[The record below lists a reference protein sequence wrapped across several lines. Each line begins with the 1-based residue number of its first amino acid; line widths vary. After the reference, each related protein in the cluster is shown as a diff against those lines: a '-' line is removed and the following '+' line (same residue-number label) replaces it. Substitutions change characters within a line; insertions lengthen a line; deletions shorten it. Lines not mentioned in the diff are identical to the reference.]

1 MPLGPASTP
10 PTIPTGA
17 AATDPAATDRALAW
31 RDSRALSGPAAPPA
45 SAAFVRQQAALADF
59 VDLYTVVPNG
69 ARTSYAGASS
79 SAIAAP
85 NGAGAADAP
94 PLAPTAGLHSAKVV
108 PTRRPLA
115 AQRSA
120 VTPRMSA
127 APRTH
132 TAEFD
137 AEVKERFNKW
147 STGMYAKNSFLFEIG
162 ATARLEQVDRI
173 REELEVEWQ
182 AAGRPLFRE
191 AEQLLVRGDL
201 NTTAPWWFATL
212 RAAPSS
218 GGPRVG
224 QQQSEAAASREVCD
238 EVLRRL
244 DLDPDAPIDLDARDM
259 ALRGLRWEELL
270 APTRPMARGGDAKM
284 HSTPSRDDGV
294 EHTSASVAAAASA
307 TTALRRQLRPATPA
321 AAAAPLAA
329 GRWRPKTMEDAT
341 KYGEKH
347 AQLSGVM
354 PYDWCSASL
363 FSKGPDKVAGRHRTK
378 GLFLHYP
385 RESPHNG
392 YVTPEGH
399 GTDHTMRLLE
409 RAMQGPAGACLLET
423 IDYLDDLDGPN
434 PLKMGKQKY
443 CFVKHFWRT
452 LNLAQKDQWRVAKV
466 RKLSSVMVDEIVL
479 RGSTGMDCIVAGK
492 NPLKI
497 WPLLLTTAAKIARL
511 KWDEALSWLQREE
524 LKGGKITY
532 FQKLSPKFGNYSKS
546 EIALLQSISW
556 AEKGGYVGPLPT
568 DRELTDRERSIF
580 EAAIAKGRSDAN
592 LHNVAREAEL
602 RALKA
607 EKAAD
612 REGASEPEVKAA
624 AVARAEARAARER
637 ADELSRSLSESRPH
651 TVARE
656 AELRAL
662 KAEKA
667 ADREGASEPEIKAAA
682 AARAEARAAR
692 QRADEHRLRCGG
704 GEAAVRLSK
713 LQELRAEAAPTAAQ
727 RDKIAQLEAG

>member
-1 MPLGPASTP
+1 MLVLMLPLPLPLPLPLLRLMPCA
-10 PTIPTGA
+10 IV
-17 AATDPAATDRALAW
+17 RALA
-31 RDSRALSGPAAPPA
+31 GPTAPSA
-45 SAAFVRQQAALADF
+45 SAAFVRQHAALADF
-59 VDLYTVVPNG
+59 VDLYTDVPNG

-85 NGAGAADAP
+85 KGAGAADAP

-120 VTPRMSA
+120 VTPRVSA
-127 APRTH
+127 APRTR

-162 ATARLEQVDRI
+162 ATACLEQRDRI
-173 REELEVEWQ
+173 REELEVEWR

-201 NTTAPWWFATL
+201 NTTAPRWIATL

-244 DLDPDAPIDLDARDM
+244 DLDPDAPIDPDACDM

-270 APTRPMARGGDAKM
+270 GPQKQHHEKKAVETTAASNLRAPTRPMARGGDAKM

-497 WPLLLTTAAKIARL
+497 WPLLLTTAAKIAVEEASAELGRIVEYDIAFGPLADAVEGEEDEEDEEDEEEEEEEEEEGDEDEDEDEEHTLANDLARAPPSRGWNKAGTPLHGDFLHVQRRAATACEPQIGHGLLVRRL
-511 KWDEALSWLQREE
+511 ARLE
-524 LKGGKITY
+524 LCD
-532 FQKLSPKFGNYSKS
+532 L
-546 EIALLQSISW
+546 IALGCRRRGLGAQ
-556 AEKGGYVGPLPT
+556 LL
-568 DRELTDRERSIF
+568 ELAQAHRGL
-580 EAAIAKGRSDAN
+580 AAT
-592 LHNVAREAEL
+592 
-602 RALKA
+602 
-607 EKAAD
+607 
-612 REGASEPEVKAA
+612 ASEPVFVRPLPRRPSFRPRSGRRLDLGLAGTLSIGCLL
-624 AVARAEARAARER
+624 RLER
-637 ADELSRSLSESRPH
+637 AQLCLPSDG
-651 TVARE
+651 V
-656 AELRAL
+656 RAGL
-662 KAEKA
+662 A
-667 ADREGASEPEIKAAA
+667 
-682 AARAEARAAR
+682 
-692 QRADEHRLRCGG
+692 
-704 GEAAVRLSK
+704 
-713 LQELRAEAAPTAAQ
+713 
-727 RDKIAQLEAG
+727 